1 MAKAT
6 PFTRVKLKKMFSAI
20 ARDIRTA
27 HFHFRLHCDLRN
39 STKAF
44 RREMNQTSVFWNLT
58 MDAHLYAAQIAL
70 ARAYDKAPNG
80 LNLKMLL
87 QRLYDSKSKSWRSNA
102 GGYKRPTKREFE
114 KDKLSVTW
122 WPKVPSRGL
131 RARRN
136 KVVQK
141 LVWNRNKLFAHF
153 EWDVA
158 VSGRLPKR
166 YRMTYGE
173 YEKLLDRARA
183 LLNKYGNVFLGTSYS
198 VQMAGTD
205 DYTRVLKAQRVALRG
220 ERKKL
225 ADEYKSLRKVR
236 AKRE

>member
-27 HFHFRLHCDLRN
+27 HFHFRLHCELKN

-44 RREMNQTSVFWNLT
+44 PREMNQTPVFWNLT

-70 ARAYDKAPNG
+70 ARAYDKAPTG

-87 QRLYDSKSKSWRSNA
+87 QRLYDSKSKPWRPKA
-102 GGYKRPTKREFE
+102 GGHKRPTKREFE

-122 WPKVPSRGL
+122 WPHVPAKGL

-136 KVVQK
+136 KLVQK

-158 VSGRLPKR
+158 ISGRIPKR
-166 YRMTYGE
+166 CRLTYGD
-173 YEKLLDRARA
+173 YEKLLDRASA
-183 LLNKYGNVFLGTSYS
+183 LLDKYGNVFLGTSYS
-198 VQMAGTD
+198 VELAGAD
-205 DYTRVLKAQRVALRG
+205 DYTKVLKAQKAAVRAV
-220 ERKKL
+220 RKKL
-225 ADEYKSLRKVR
+225 ADEYR
-236 AKRE
+236 AFRTP